1 MAAGGSVVTA
11 ADHPQ
16 TRQRRASTAPPTTTR
31 FPHTLSGW
39 PRKGALELIE
49 YRPAAYSPRVAPTLH
64 PITLAVGEAEHVA
77 LVGRSGAGKSTL
89 IAGLARLL
97 PVDTGRMYIDGLEA
111 SEVPLMRWRKAMHAI
126 PQEPLILA
134 GTVLHNLEPSSGGE
148 VEEVREEAAWEALRL
163 AGLEDLVLSMPY
175 GLHTHLGG
183 SSSGEGGFSRS
194 RKGEEGEEKE
204 HYSVGLSGG
213 QRQLLALARLLLHR
227 ADAKLV
233 LLDEPAA
240 GMEESASARL
250 HAVIHERLH
259 HATLLAITHR
269 LLPLLH
275 LFTRVVVLDHGVL
288 VEDGAPTALLQVSGG
303 HLQQQYEHAPA
314 RIQATVK
321 RMAALHRSRGLAAV
335 RGLWTSAHSQG
346 SSSNTATPSRKS
358 KELPASPLASAAP
371 GSELYGEGA
380 APVDA
385 DHVMIMEEG
394 DGGGGPHVVPSSSS
408 SSSLTAEKPSSSTRR
423 SVQISSGDK
432 PAPSAS
438 RRGWRKES
446 HATRTLPWTV
456 GRSGG
461 DGTAS
466 PLMTTMQMMREA
478 EEEVEEEEEAEAEDP
493 LEEEHEAAV
502 AAWAVMRR
510 RQQRE
515 RQPTPWSYGQH
526 GRGAYPPMLS
536 SAARRPSGGVEPL
549 LPSARLH
556 AANAAAAAAAAKAA
570 AQDAATVPEPE
581 LSRPSLLRPRTGSRR
596 PRGFATREL
605 PWTVLQG
612 SSSSSSAAADSGES
626 STAASRA
633 A

>member
-1 MAAGGSVVTA
+1 MGLASTPWRLYFRLGATALYCGPAAGVPSGISLLHPSLTAVPTLTTLSLSLSLSLSRAQFASVERLVAFTQLASEEEGGSGGRRLSGDGRRSPSDA
-11 ADHPQ
+11 AEKGLN
-16 TRQRRASTAPPTTTR
+16 RSSTTTR

-288 VEDGAPTALLQVSGG
+288 VEDGAPTALLMLAGS
-303 HLQQQYEHAPA
+303 
-314 RIQATVK
+314 T
-321 RMAALHRSRGLAAV
+321 AAV
-335 RGLWTSAHSQG
+335 RACACTYTGNSQAYGRATS
-346 SSSNTATPSRKS
+346 
-358 KELPASPLASAAP
+358 LAWSC
-371 GSELYGEGA
+371 
-380 APVDA
+380 
-385 DHVMIMEEG
+385 
-394 DGGGGPHVVPSSSS
+394 GG
-408 SSSLTAEKPSSSTRR
+408 TRAM
-423 SVQISSGDK
+423 DL
-432 PAPSAS
+432 
-438 RRGWRKES
+438 
-446 HATRTLPWTV
+446 RTL
-456 GRSGG
+456 S
-461 DGTAS
+461 
-466 PLMTTMQMMREA
+466 
-478 EEEVEEEEEAEAEDP
+478 
-493 LEEEHEAAV
+493 
-502 AAWAVMRR
+502 
-510 RQQRE
+510 RQ
-515 RQPTPWSYGQH
+515 
-526 GRGAYPPMLS
+526 
-536 SAARRPSGGVEPL
+536 
-549 LPSARLH
+549 
-556 AANAAAAAAAAKAA
+556 
-570 AQDAATVPEPE
+570 
-581 LSRPSLLRPRTGSRR
+581 
-596 PRGFATREL
+596 
-605 PWTVLQG
+605 
-612 SSSSSSAAADSGES
+612 
-626 STAASRA
+626 
-633 A
+633 